1 MQIKKIHVT
10 MMLIGTLSFIGNAV
24 AEDIPIKGV
33 SVLEDKVFLNF
44 VDTDIES
51 VIKAIGQISNKNF
64 LIDPKVKGT
73 ININTTK
80 PVPRAMTYQILLS
93 ALRVQGFAAVEDNGV
108 TSIVPEV
115 DAKTRF
121 TPSLANGKQGA
132 LQIVTQVFT
141 LKNETAGNLINIVK
155 PLMSANSVI
164 TPYPSNNSLIVTD
177 YADNLAKI
185 SKLINSIDVPHQ
197 GENAIVR
204 LKFGSAL
211 ELSQLLNKIIAD
223 TNTGDATKRFIAVP
237 DARTNSIVLHADN
250 LSLINR
256 AYQII
261 EKLDVPTSRAGN
273 AIHVVYLK
281 NADAAKL
288 AATLRALMT
297 GKGID
302 SVAVSS
308 SSNNTVQPALTQPT
322 TQNVATADPNKA
334 SAAPASNDNSIRQA
348 NVSSPFSPLAS
359 AQENGMIQADIPSNS
374 LLISAPDHTYNMLLA
389 VIDKLDVR
397 RAQLYI
403 EALIAEVSTDKASEF
418 GVQWQNLEGLN
429 AQSGIQGIA
438 GTNFNKAGGNILG
451 VAGNLSTAG
460 NGLNIGILRGK
471 VNIPGVGLVAN
482 LGMLV
487 HALESKANA
496 NILSKPNI
504 LTLDN
509 EEAKIIIGQN
519 VPFVTGQ
526 YAQTGGSASVSPFQ
540 TVERKDVGLTLKVKP
555 QISEGNTIKLVIYQ
569 EVSSVASNIANAAGI
584 TTNKRSIDT
593 SVLVDDGSIIVL
605 GGLIEDRVSDT
616 VSKVPVLGD
625 LPWLGTMF
633 RSVTRGHA
641 KTNLMVFLR
650 PYIMR
655 ASEDLS
661 KASNERY
668 DYITQEQ
675 LKVTPRPSW
684 PLPDDGA
691 VTLPEK
697 SGRPLL
703 EGYSDKLDQEMTPA
717 SK

>member
-1 MQIKKIHVT
+1 
-10 MMLIGTLSFIGNAV
+10 
-24 AEDIPIKGV
+24 
-33 SVLEDKVFLNF
+33 
-44 VDTDIES
+44 
-51 VIKAIGQISNKNF
+51 
-64 LIDPKVKGT
+64 
-73 ININTTK
+73 
-80 PVPRAMTYQILLS
+80 
-93 ALRVQGFAAVEDNGV
+93 
-108 TSIVPEV
+108 
-115 DAKTRF
+115 
-121 TPSLANGKQGA
+121 
-132 LQIVTQVFT
+132 
-141 LKNETAGNLINIVK
+141 
-155 PLMSANSVI
+155 
-164 TPYPSNNSLIVTD
+164 
-177 YADNLAKI
+177 
-185 SKLINSIDVPHQ
+185 
-197 GENAIVR
+197 
-204 LKFGSAL
+204 
-211 ELSQLLNKIIAD
+211 
-223 TNTGDATKRFIAVP
+223 
-237 DARTNSIVLHADN
+237 
-250 LSLINR
+250 
-256 AYQII
+256 
-261 EKLDVPTSRAGN
+261 
-273 AIHVVYLK
+273 
-281 NADAAKL
+281 
-288 AATLRALMT
+288 
-297 GKGID
+297 
-302 SVAVSS
+302 
-308 SSNNTVQPALTQPT
+308 
-322 TQNVATADPNKA
+322 
-334 SAAPASNDNSIRQA
+334 
-348 NVSSPFSPLAS
+348 
-359 AQENGMIQADIPSNS
+359 
-374 LLISAPDHTYNMLLA
+374 
-389 VIDKLDVR
+389 
-397 RAQLYI
+397 
-403 EALIAEVSTDKASEF
+403 
-418 GVQWQNLEGLN
+418 
-429 AQSGIQGIA
+429 
-438 GTNFNKAGGNILG
+438 
-451 VAGNLSTAG
+451 LSTAG

-650 PYIMR
+650 PYVMR

-675 LKVTPRPSW
+675 LKVTPRSSW

-717 SK
+717 LK